1 MLSRAEKISLY
12 VVARMMQASLGR
24 IDKQQQEQTSPNHVQ
39 GLFLSSVQGSH
50 KENLVNFV
58 PAIFLPPFPGLVS
71 RILATWGLSFL
82 ATPVRYLSP
91 SVLLFPR

>member
-1 MLSRAEKISLY
+1 MSGFGMSRGTSFHSPAVVMLSVCRC
-12 VVARMMQASLGR
+12 
-24 IDKQQQEQTSPNHVQ
+24 
-39 GLFLSSVQGSH
+39 GLQGSH